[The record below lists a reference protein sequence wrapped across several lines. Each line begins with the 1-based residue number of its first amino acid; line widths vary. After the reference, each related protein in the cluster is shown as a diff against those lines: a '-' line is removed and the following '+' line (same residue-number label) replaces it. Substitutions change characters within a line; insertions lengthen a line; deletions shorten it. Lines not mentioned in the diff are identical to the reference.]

1 MIDCVILYM
10 ILMKI
15 CLVSYKIRFI
25 FKKYGGGGV
34 KKLYRVFKFLVIIFK
49 V

>member
-1 MIDCVILYM
+1 MIECVILYV

-15 CLVSYKIRFI
+15 CLVSYKVRFI
-25 FKKYGGGGV
+25 FKKYGG
-34 KKLYRVFKFLVIIFK
+34 LLNCLWYLSLVIIFK